1 MRPKDIYTLAGST
14 VCERTMRVVMGAVKI
29 FVIIA
34 ALSLSLSAQQDSC
47 KFSQPEPPA
56 TDPEVQKQRDI
67 EAARRSAQLDCVQKE
82 LNKTVNELGAKRAA
96 ERAEFKAQF
105 ESLKIYADAL
115 LQLATDFKDYVDQS
129 SSTELSAIQIK
140 NLQQMVMMSHS
151 IRETIAGYHLA
162 DVGASAKAK
171 SRQKLVQNAALCLRL
186 ATTLKH
192 SMDGYL
198 EQNNQNTVSAVEL
211 KDKSVSSTIAK
222 TAEQLEA
229 LTVELRE
236 SALTT
241 SSNSKPTDRDV
252 TSQKISGQELSQN
265 RTTDSWLVLRANTR
279 MVLVDTIV
287 TDSDGKPVTNL
298 KVEDFAIIENGKKQ
312 TISAFGMRSRLH
324 DGQKSSPARRLSQGF
339 FTNIPDFH
347 SEDGP
352 PTIILADFLNTLP
365 ADQMHMREELSKYV
379 RTGPKRNIA
388 IYALGRRLHLL
399 QDFTDD
405 TQLLLQTLTKPSN
418 QSYSVNEDP
427 TFKAGDMNIKALEA
441 MQNSKGTTAGLLAQ
455 IKDLQTEVD
464 NFGFDYRFRTTM
476 EALERIAY
484 NSAGYPGRKTLVW
497 ISATFPFNNDH
508 LKRRNYYEEFHKTA
522 SSLTDAQIAVYPVD
536 PQGLVANSLPDAN
549 TGPGGPVGPRA
560 GGKLVK
566 QISSTDAN
574 LQSLHF
580 TMNYIAG
587 WTGGRA
593 TYGLNDIDQAV
604 GSAIEDGS
612 TYYALG
618 YYPTNKKWN
627 GEFRKIEVR
636 LARSGLHVRHRD
648 GYLAIDAK
656 HHKPAQRQAARR
668 EFLFALGFESPAA
681 TSLPFV
687 AQVLPPSKEER
698 AVIVDFGV
706 DPHAVVFDS
715 HSDNLQHA
723 HLDFAIVAFDA
734 LGNQVNT
741 QFDVVTTHLSA
752 ERYATIMS
760 GRLGFRQKINL
771 PPGRYLL
778 KIGVRDIKSDLMG
791 TVTAKVEVPPRS

>member
-1 MRPKDIYTLAGST
+1 
-14 VCERTMRVVMGAVKI
+14 MRVVMGAVKI
-29 FVIIA
+29 FFIVA

-67 EAARRSAQLDCVQKE
+67 EAAGRSAQLDCVQKE
-82 LNKTVNELGAKRAA
+82 LNKTARELGAKRAA
-96 ERAEFKAQF
+96 ERADFRAQF
-105 ESLKIYADAL
+105 QSLKAYSDAL
-115 LQLATDFKDYVDQS
+115 IQLAADFKDYADQS
-129 SSTELSAIQIK
+129 TQAELSAIQIE
-140 NLQQMVMMSHS
+140 NLQQMIELSHG

-162 DVGASAKAK
+162 KVGATAKDKHNPSQGDA
-171 SRQKLVQNAALCLRL
+171 RQELLQKAALCLNL
-186 ATTLKH
+186 ATNLKH
-192 SMDGYL
+192 SMDSYL

-211 KDKSVSSTIAK
+211 KDKPVSTAILR
-222 TAEQLEA
+222 TAEQLEVLA
-229 LTVELRE
+229 VELRE
-236 SALTT
+236 SAAPR
-241 SSNSKPTDRDV
+241 SSNSKPTDRDAA
-252 TSQKISGQELSQN
+252 SQRISGQDLSLNQSQAA
-265 RTTDSWLVLRANTR
+265 DSSLVFRASTR
-279 MVLVDTIV
+279 MVLVDAVV
-287 TDSDGKPVTNL
+287 TDSDGRPVTNL
-298 KVEDFAIIENGKKQ
+298 KAEDFTIIDNGKKQ
-312 TISAFGMRSRLH
+312 TVSAFGVRSPLR
-324 DGQKSSPARRLSQGF
+324 DRQKSSPTRQLSQGF

-441 MQNSKGTTAGLLAQ
+441 MHDSKGTTAGLLAQ

-522 SSLTDAQIAVYPVD
+522 SLLTDAQIAVYPVD

-560 GGKLVK
+560 GAKLVK

-648 GYLAIDAK
+648 GYLAIDTK
-656 HHKPAQRQAARR
+656 HHKPPQQQAARR

>member
-1 MRPKDIYTLAGST
+1 MRLLIFSA
-14 VCERTMRVVMGAVKI
+14 KI
-29 FVIIA
+29 FLSVA
-34 ALSLSLSAQQDSC
+34 TLSLLASGQQNPCDLSRV
-47 KFSQPEPPA
+47 EPPA

-67 EAARRSAQLDCVQKE
+67 EAAGRSAQLDCVQKE
-82 LNKTVNELGAKRAA
+82 LNKTANELGAKRAA

-211 KDKSVSSTIAK
+211 KDKSVSSTIVK

-265 RTTDSWLVLRANTR
+265 RTPDSSLVLRANTR

-298 KVEDFAIIENGKKQ
+298 KAEDFTIIENGKKQ

-365 ADQMHMREELSKYV
+365 ADQMYMRDALLRYLQ
-379 RTGPKRNIA
+379 TGPKRNMC
-388 IYALGRRLHLL
+388 IYALGRRLRLL

-405 TQLLLQTLTKPSN
+405 TQLLIQAVTKPST
-418 QSYSVNEDP
+418 QPYSVNEDP
-427 TFKAGDMNIKALEA
+427 NFKTGDMSVRTLSTINDSTGSI
-441 MQNSKGTTAGLLAQ
+441 SGLLAE
-455 IKDLQTEVD
+455 IKVLQTEVG
-464 NFGFDYRFRTTM
+464 NFDFDYRFRATM
-476 EALERIAY
+476 TALERIAY
-484 NSAGYPGRKTLVW
+484 NSTGYPERKNLIW
-497 ISATFPFNNDH
+497 ISATFPLSNDN
-508 LKRRNYYEEFHKTA
+508 LKQRSYYEDFHKTA
-522 SSLTDAQIAVYPVD
+522 SRLTDAQIAVYPVD
-536 PQGLVANSLPDAN
+536 PQGLTANGLPDAS

-560 GGKLVK
+560 DTQLVN
-566 QISSTDAN
+566 QLSSADTN
-574 LQSLHF
+574 LQFLHF
-580 TMNYIAG
+580 TMNHIAG

-593 TYGLNDIDQAV
+593 YYGQNNIDGTIGA
-604 GSAIEDGS
+604 AIEDGGS
-612 TYYALG
+612 YYALG
-618 YYPTNKKWN
+618 FYPTNKKWN
-627 GEFRKIEVR
+627 GQFRKIEVKV
-636 LARSGLHVRHRD
+636 ARNGLRVRHRD
-648 GYLAIDAK
+648 GYFAIDNT
-656 HHKPAQRQAARR
+656 HHKQAEQQAARR

-698 AVIVDFGV
+698 AVTVDFGV
-706 DPHAVVFDS
+706 DPHALVFDS
-715 HSDNLQHA
+715 HPDKLQHA
-723 HLDFAIVAFDA
+723 HLDFAVVAFDA
-734 LGNQVNT
+734 WGNQVSS
-741 QFDVVTTHLSA
+741 QFDIVTTHLSP
-752 ERYATIMS
+752 ERYAAIMS
-760 GRLGFRQKINL
+760 GRLGFRQKITL

-778 KIGVRDIKSDLMG
+778 KIGVRDIKSDVMG
-791 TVTAKVEVPPRS
+791 TVTAKVEVPPSS